1 VSARLAVVQRL
12 VAAWSAGWVVVR
24 WAYLQDLAGLPDR
37 RWAPI
42 GALATVDGPPSRAL
56 VTAALAAVVVL
67 GALLAVG
74 RAPRWA
80 VPVWAAAVLLVSTF
94 ASSWGQVFHTENL
107 LALHAIVLAAAAVL
121 PRPDPDVVLRA
132 LAVVTVTTYV
142 VAGVAKLR
150 DGGLEW
156 LTGDVL
162 RHQVAFDNA
171 RKAVVGGATSPLGTR
186 LVDHAWLWP
195 PLAAGALVVEL
206 GAPLALLHRRLA
218 TAWVAAA
225 WAFHAGVLA
234 LMAIGFPYQLAL
246 VAFAP
251 LLPVE
256 RLRFLAPNSEPNSEP
271 TSEPNSEP
279 ATPATRIRVP
289 RVAGSAGGA
298 R

>member
-1 VSARLAVVQRL
+1 VTVRLAVVQRL

-24 WAYLQDLAGLPDR
+24 WAYLQDLAGLSGR

-42 GALATVDGPPSRAL
+42 GVLAPAGDPPGRVLVTVALVAVVLLGGAIALA
-56 VTAALAAVVVL
+56 
-67 GALLAVG
+67 
-74 RAPRWA
+74 RAPRWV
-80 VPVWAAAVLLVSTF
+80 VPVWAGAVLLVTTF

-107 LALHAIVLAAAAVL
+107 LALHALVLAAAAVL
-121 PRPDPDVVLRA
+121 PRPDPELVVRA

-156 LTGDVL
+156 LTGDAL

-171 RKAVVGGATSPLGTR
+171 RKAVVGGSTSPLGTR
-186 LVDHAWLWP
+186 LVAHGWLWP

-218 TAWVAAA
+218 AAWVVAA

-256 RLRFLAPNSEPNSEP
+256 RLRVLAPDLVRP
-271 TSEPNSEP
+271 TSGEP
-279 ATPATRIRVP
+279 ATAGTRIRVP
-289 RVAGSAGGA
+289 RVAGRGGGA